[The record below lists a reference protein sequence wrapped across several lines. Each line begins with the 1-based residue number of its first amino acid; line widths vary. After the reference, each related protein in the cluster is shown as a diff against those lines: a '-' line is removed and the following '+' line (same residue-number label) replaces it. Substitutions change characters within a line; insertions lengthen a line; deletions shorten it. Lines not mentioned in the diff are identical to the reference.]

1 MYKYEHAVV
10 HFGELWLKGRNREAF
25 IRCLVSNIRTSLD
38 GTGASIERMRDRL
51 MVNVAEPAGMDE
63 VLSRLGHVF
72 GISWYAPVA
81 IARRNADD
89 AIAMAARLVDK
100 GAKIRLEVHRSDK
113 SAPFTSK
120 DLVGEFLH
128 RKNELQFTLDKD
140 AKDTLFI
147 EITREG
153 MLMHT
158 QHIAGL
164 GGLPVGASGK
174 AVVLMS
180 GGIDSPVAAFYAM
193 RRGLEPIYLHFHAF
207 QSNDDVKG
215 TKIPLIID
223 ILERFGPAKAYYA
236 PAHVFQSIAMKL
248 PQKFEL
254 VLFKK
259 FMLAVAERVALK
271 EHAVAI
277 VTGESLGQVASQT
290 VKNLTASER
299 STKMFIMRPLIGM
312 DKSEIIGVAKRIG
325 TFELSVQKYRD
336 VCSIRAKNP
345 ATGASAEAIGRL
357 YKDSGMTS
365 AVSQTLKRMGGAV
378 RA

>member
-100 GAKIRLEVHRSDK
+100 GAKIRLEAHRSDK
-113 SAPFTSK
+113 SVPFTSK
-120 DLVGEFLH
+120 DLVGEFLR

-147 EITREG
+147 EVTREG

-164 GGLPVGASGK
+164 GGLPVRVSGK

-215 TKIPLIID
+215 TKIPLILD
-223 ILERFGPAKAYYA
+223 ILERYGPARTYYA

>member
-100 GAKIRLEVHRSDK
+100 GAKIRLEAHRSDK
-113 SAPFTSK
+113 SVPFTSK
-120 DLVGEFLH
+120 DLVGEFLR

-259 FMLAVAERVALK
+259 FMLALAERVALK
-271 EHAVAI
+271 EDAVAI